1 MRRQLIR
8 LLGLMAL
15 GLGLGAVGP
24 AQAAPAAPDF
34 RVIAF
39 SNATWDA
46 AHIDFV
52 KEADDWFARTAAAQN
67 FSYTATTAWNQL
79 ANGGGDADSDRLSHD
94 DP

>member
-1 MRRQLIR
+1 MRRHLIR

-15 GLGLGAVGP
+15 VLGLGAVGP

-39 SNATWDA
+39 YNGTWDS

-52 KEADDWFARTAAAQN
+52 KEANDWFPRTAAAQN
-67 FSYTATTAWNQL
+67 FSYTATT
-79 ANGGGDADSDRLSHD
+79 
-94 DP
+94 